1 MATPA
6 SHVWPEI
13 LTTLREELPD
23 QTVTNWFDTASPTVE
38 GSDPAVFC
46 LTLPNSFHREHIHDR
61 YYSILY
67 AAAQEAFGQEINLKL
82 RVDEELDNESGH
94 SKSTSPGGTGM
105 RERPTKENGRGGARV
120 GERAVRSAR
129 QTSIEST
136 SSAPSSPD
144 ENKSTASSS
153 RTTHDDQPQ
162 PRTGEFHRSSVQA
175 TLKKRYTFDTF
186 VEGDSNALAR
196 NASAAVAE
204 NPGGTNYNPLLIYG
218 GVGLGKTH
226 LAQAIA
232 NYTINHQTAEFVCYK
247 SGEEFTS
254 EFIQSIRNGEGG
266 KFSQKYKGVDILILD
281 DIQFFEGKEKTQ
293 EEFFHLF
300 NALYQQNKQIVL
312 CADRPPKE
320 IQGIED
326 RLLSRFEWGLSTDV
340 QQPTFET
347 RLAILQL
354 KAEVLD
360 LEIEKEVLDLMAES
374 ITTNIRELEGA
385 LKQLSARANL
395 MGEKVDADTARDFL
409 RGQIQLPEST
419 PVSANNILVAVTDW
433 YDIPH
438 DDLVGRSRR
447 KEVVHPRHVAM
458 YLCRELTSLSLE
470 AIGRRFGGRD
480 HSTVSHARE
489 KVSDRLDVQPELEE
503 ELNDV
508 KRLAHRY
515 AARSS

>member
-1 MATPA
+1 MATSA
-6 SHVWPEI
+6 SDVWPEI
-13 LTTLREELPD
+13 LTSLREDLPD
-23 QTVTNWFDTASPTVE
+23 QTVKNWFESASPEVE
-38 GSDPAVFC
+38 GSDPLVFC
-46 LTLPNSFHREHIHDR
+46 LLVPGTFHRDHIR
-61 YYSILY
+61 EQYYSIFRS
-67 AAAQEAFGQEINLKL
+67 AVQEAFGQEIEIQL
-82 RVDEELDNESGH
+82 RVDEELDGEQE
-94 SKSTSPGGTGM
+94 KSTSPK
-105 RERPTKENGRGGARV
+105 PTRGGAP
-120 GERAVRSAR
+120 ERPEKAASHDVSRRQLTSGRTPSQQRSVKQSSGRSAS
-129 QTSIEST
+129 TTEGNPAST
-136 SSAPSSPD
+136 S
-144 ENKSTASSS
+144 
-153 RTTHDDQPQ
+153 PQ
-162 PRTGEFHRSSVQA
+162 TQKDRPESNPREFHRSTVRVN
-175 TLKKRYTFDTF
+175 LKARYTFENF
-186 VEGDSNALAR
+186 VEGDANALAR

-232 NYTINHQTAEFVCYK
+232 NHATARETAEFVCYK

-254 EFIQSIRNGEGG
+254 EFIQAIRNGEGG

-320 IQGIED
+320 IPGIED

-354 KAEVLD
+354 KAEVMG

-395 MGEKVDADTARDFL
+395 MGEKVDADTARRFL
-409 RGQIQLPEST
+409 KDQVKLPEST
-419 PVSANNILVAVTDW
+419 PVSLEDILSAVTEW
-433 YDIPH
+433 YDIQH
-438 DDLVGRSRR
+438 DELVGRSRR
-447 KEVVHPRHVAM
+447 KDVVHPRHVAM
-458 YLCRELTSLSLE
+458 YLCREFTSLSLE
-470 AIGRRFGGRD
+470 AIGLRFGGRD

-508 KRLAHRY
+508 KRLVHRY
-515 AARSS
+515 AAQ